1 MFTPSGRLTHLADLM
16 HRAEMSNGT
25 SVPSNWVLASTGSNF
40 GIVWSP
46 QAAAGPGISYGSN
59 AMDVT
64 TADNGGASTDVSR
77 MDHRHKGVHL
87 ISAASSNSLFGDVNF
102 IGQGSVGVTV
112 SGQTVQVSGVDT
124 GGGAGTSASTIL
136 QAIYGLGVDGDVT
149 ISAGTTTLTRD
160 MYYNN
165 LTVTGTLDTNGWRIF
180 CKTGVTGTGTI
191 RSNGGAGGNA
201 GNGTGAAGGGAGAAG
216 STTSTN
222 NLNRGPAGKIGRIGG
237 FNGTGLTGNNAAIA
251 HMFRQDGTAIDHP
264 AGASGGAGANAGGG
278 GGNASSG
285 DNTADAKPIVYPAC
299 VEWKEMGVGTTIN
312 MDTGW
317 GTPASGGSGGGS
329 ATGGGGGSGG
339 SGAGGGPIVLVA
351 KIWTGSFVVESKGGN
366 GGTGGNGFASSGS
379 NGGGAGGN
387 GGSGGAVV
395 AIYADRSGWSGSI
408 DVAGGSAGTHGNG
421 NGGGANGSDGNA
433 GPAGVKI
440 EYQMG

>member
-1 MFTPSGRLTHLADLM
+1 MPFISSDRIRHDADNY
-16 HRAEMSNGT
+16 HRAIMSNGT
-25 SVPSNWVLASTGSNF
+25 SVPSNWRLASKGSNF
-40 GIVWSP
+40 EITWTPDSSGGV
-46 QAAAGPGISYGSN
+46 SYGSN

-124 GGGAGTSASTIL
+124 GGGAGTSASSIL
-136 QAIYGLGVDGDVT
+136 QAIYGLGVDGNVT
-149 ISAGTTTLTRD
+149 ISSPTSLTRD
-160 MYYNN
+160 MYYDT
-165 LTVTGTLDTNGWRIF
+165 LTVNDVLTANGWRIF

-191 RSNGGAGGNA
+191 RSNGGVGGNG

-216 STTSTN
+216 SATNAN
-222 NLNRGPAGKIGRIGG
+222 NLNRGPAGKIGRVGG
-237 FNGTGLTGNNAAIA
+237 FNGTGLTGNNAAVA

-264 AGASGGAGANAGGG
+264 AGTSGGAGANAGGG

-299 VEWKEMGVGTTIN
+299 VEWREMAVGTAIN
-312 MDTGW
+312 MDSGW

-351 KIWTGSFVVESKGGN
+351 KIWTGSFVVESKGGD

-421 NGGGANGSDGNA
+421 NGGGSNGSDGNA
-433 GPAGVKI
+433 GPTGVKI